1 MARAWGVGDEHGRG
15 RAASVVDVNRDGLP
29 DLAIA
34 NLASASFFSPN
45 RLFLNRGGRFE
56 EVVNTPL
63 RREAG
68 SECVASFKRQDG
80 YPDLFFCTK
89 CSPTGTMAAS
99 TVRSPAARTIDS

>member
-1 MARAWGVGDEHGRG
+1 MAAVHDRG
-15 RAASVVDVNRDGLP
+15 RRATVLDANKDGLS
-29 DLAIA
+29 DLAVSS
-34 NLASASFFSPN
+34 LGSTLYFSPN